1 MSEYRVANVGDM
13 HAGSGFGLLP
23 KDFTTRAGN
32 RVEQNAG
39 QAYLHRCWVHM
50 CQRYREIAPD
60 ILVVMG
66 DEIDGRQPLQRG
78 TELCLPLLAD
88 QRDAAQQYLE
98 MLISAC
104 PARPEIYVVQGT
116 EYHDGK
122 AADDVESLAK
132 EIGAE
137 EYFGLGTGRYSREVL
152 DLELPGGVV
161 INYAHH
167 IGAMS
172 GLYRATAPDKEALW
186 SALAGKEGKA
196 PKADCLVRG
205 HIHCFVHIE
214 YPTKHIVVN
223 PCFQLQTRFMR
234 KRSVYRM
241 IPDLGSTWL
250 RVHPEAKEAG
260 EDPIIVRKVDYK
272 LPPYVTVKA
281 KLLARAKEETGNGET
296 QAT

>member
-1 MSEYRVANVGDM
+1 MSEYRVAHVGDM
-13 HAGSGFGLLP
+13 HAGSVFGLLS
-23 KDFTTRAGN
+23 KDFTTRAGH
-32 RVEQNAG
+32 RIEQNAG
-39 QAYLHRCWVHM
+39 QAYLHRCWVDM
-50 CQRYREIAPD
+50 CQRYREVSPD

-66 DEIDGRQPLQRG
+66 DEVDGRQPMQKA
-78 TELCLPLLAD
+78 TELCLPLLSD
-88 QRDAAQQYLE
+88 QRDVAQQYLE

-104 PARPEIYVVQGT
+104 PTRPEIYVIQGT

-122 AADDVESLAK
+122 AADDVESLAQV
-132 EIGAE
+132 IGAE

-152 DLELPGGVV
+152 DLEINGV
-161 INYAHH
+161 ILNFAHH
-167 IGAMS
+167 LGGMS
-172 GLYRATAPDKEALW
+172 GLYRATSPDREALW

-205 HIHCFVHIE
+205 HLHHFVHVE
-214 YPTKHIVVN
+214 YPTKHILIN

-250 RVHPEAKEAG
+250 KIDPKAKERR
-260 EDPIIVRKVDYK
+260 EDPIIVRKLFYD

-281 KLLARAKEETGNGET
+281 KLLARAEKEEGDGEAPATG
-296 QAT
+296 